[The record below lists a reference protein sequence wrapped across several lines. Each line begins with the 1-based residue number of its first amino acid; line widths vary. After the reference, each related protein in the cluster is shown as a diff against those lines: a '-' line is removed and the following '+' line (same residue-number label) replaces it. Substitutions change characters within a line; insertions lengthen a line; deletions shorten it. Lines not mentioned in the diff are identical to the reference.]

1 MIYSVTI
8 VLRSVVIV
16 LILFERIRKQS
27 VNGIYM
33 LISSMLKV
41 TVLFNF
47 FSMQILKQM
56 NIRGARSSTI
66 KEQYSQLYGL

>member
-16 LILFERIRKQS
+16 LILFGRIRKQS
-27 VNGIYM
+27 VIGIYT

-41 TVLFNF
+41 TV
-47 FSMQILKQM
+47 FSMQILMQM

-66 KEQYSQLYGL
+66 EEQYSQLYGL